1 MKVSFRNQMLALIAA
16 AAGMTAIAAA
26 AESNRTIRLVQDD
39 GQVKYES
46 KVYQLKYVTPEDI
59 TPYVNSAIQR
69 YSRNSSIRGI
79 SADDTGKGAILVST
93 GRDFIPYVDAI
104 VAALDRPGRSDAQGS
119 PIVGTGVAKVAYA
132 PRYRAATEFS
142 QLIDG
147 TLGTDVGRA
156 YVDTGSNTIFWRDQ
170 TAAAQRTLTWV
181 KQLDRPLPQARIR
194 MNYYEVRDSDLKD
207 WGLDYLAW
215 KNGPG
220 VNLLNLGYNA
230 GQLAVNELLESATYV
245 ATSSWGFGGFFTAPQ
260 FDMSFI
266 RCLQQSGNAN
276 AVASASLVMINTP
289 VSSEN
294 EFRALLEL
302 QDKVPETA
310 PFIYRISMEPEYQ
323 NIAKNTLGRTF
334 VGKSFYQD
342 DDDEKYPDPPK
353 LEVKIVNPFICHQ
366 SSDKDVDARGFLPET
381 PEFFR
386 AKNELKGN
394 GGVIFDYAFYFK
406 SVVER
411 GNTGS
416 ELSNNALITGAATLG
431 FNREK
436 VLAIYE
442 KENEVEQTIG
452 LPILTRIPIIKYLF
466 GTVTTIK
473 ERTYII
479 VTAEAE
485 MIHPDDAENR
495 PVSVGVDIDRRPEKV
510 FLHPNKKRTQE
521 AQADGGKADETQAD
535 GEKTAEAE
543 AAAKP
548 TAEPVKK

>member
-1 MKVSFRNQMLALIAA
+1 MCVF
-16 AAGMTAIAAA
+16 
-26 AESNRTIRLVQDD
+26 
-39 GQVKYES
+39 
-46 KVYQLKYVTPEDI
+46 
-59 TPYVNSAIQR
+59 
-69 YSRNSSIRGI
+69 
-79 SADDTGKGAILVST
+79 
-93 GRDFIPYVDAI
+93 
-104 VAALDRPGRSDAQGS
+104 AALLGAFS
-119 PIVGTGVAKVAYA
+119 GVVVWVFLKAVIICTALVWEKL
-132 PRYRAATEFS
+132 PE
-142 QLIDG
+142 I
-147 TLGTDVGRA
+147 
-156 YVDTGSNTIFWRDQ
+156 TGS
-170 TAAAQRTLTWV
+170 AQNRVYIKDLERRT
-181 KQLDRPLPQARIR
+181 REA
-194 MNYYEVRDSDLKD
+194 
-207 WGLDYLAW
+207 
-215 KNGPG
+215 
-220 VNLLNLGYNA
+220 
-230 GQLAVNELLESATYV
+230 
-245 ATSSWGFGGFFTAPQ
+245 
-260 FDMSFI
+260 
-266 RCLQQSGNAN
+266 
-276 AVASASLVMINTP
+276 
-289 VSSEN
+289 
-294 EFRALLEL
+294 
-302 QDKVPETA
+302 
-310 PFIYRISMEPEYQ
+310 
-323 NIAKNTLGRTF
+323 LGRKVRITKNEKK
-334 VGKSFYQD
+334 KSIELFYQD

-366 SSDKDVDARGFLPET
+366 SSDKDADARGFLPET

-452 LPILTRIPIIKYLF
+452 FPILCRIPILKYLF
-466 GTVTTIK
+466 STVTTIK

-485 MIHPDDAENR
+485 MIHPDDAETR

-521 AQADGGKADETQAD
+521 AQADGGKADETKAD
-535 GEKTAEAE
+535 AKPAAEAE

>member
-1 MKVSFRNQMLALIAA
+1 MKISVRSQMFTLAA
-16 AAGMTAIAAA
+16 AVAAGISAAPA
-26 AESNRTIRLVQDD
+26 AEPTRTIRLIQDD

-46 KVYQLKYVTPEDI
+46 KVYQLKHVTTEEILPF
-59 TPYVNSAIQR
+59 VNSAIQR
-69 YSRNSSIRGI
+69 YSRNSTVRGVA
-79 SADDTGKGAILVST
+79 ADDTGKGALLVST
-93 GRDFIPYVDAI
+93 GRDFLPYVDSI
-104 VAALDRPGRSDAQGS
+104 VAALDRPGRAGTAGS

-132 PRYRAATEFS
+132 PRYRAALEFS
-142 QLIDG
+142 RLIDS

-156 YVDTGSNTIFWRDQ
+156 YVDAGSNTIFWRDQ
-170 TAAAQRTLTWV
+170 SAAARRTLSWV
-181 KQLDRPLPQARIR
+181 RQLDRPLPQVRVR

-207 WGLDYLAW
+207 WGMDYLAW

-220 VNLLNLGYNA
+220 VNLLNVGYNA
-230 GQLAVNELLESATYV
+230 GRLAVDELLNAATFA
-245 ATSSWGFGGFFTAPQ
+245 ATSTWGFGGFFTAPQ
-260 FDMSFI
+260 FDMSFV

-289 VSSEN
+289 VSNEN
-294 EFRALLEL
+294 EFKALREV
-302 QDKVPETA
+302 QDKLPDTA

-334 VGKSFYQD
+334 VGKSHYQD
-342 DDDEKYPDPPK
+342 DDDVKYSDPPK
-353 LEVKIVNPFICHQ
+353 LEVKIVNPFVCFQ
-366 SSDKDVDARGFLPET
+366 SSERDADSRGFLPET
-381 PEFFR
+381 PQFYR
-386 AKNELKGN
+386 AKNELNGN

-452 LPILTRIPIIKYLF
+452 FPILCRIPVLKYLF
-466 GTVTTIK
+466 STVTTIK

-485 MIHPDDAENR
+485 MVHPDDATAH
-495 PVSVGVDIDRRPEKV
+495 PVSRAAEVDRRPEKV
-510 FLHPNKKRTQE
+510 FLHPNKKS
-521 AQADGGKADETQAD
+521 DKAP
-535 GEKTAEAE
+535 EKAAESA
-543 AAAKP
+543 APKAAKP
-548 TAEPVKK
+548 VKK